1 MKVLLI
7 RPNRNE
13 VDAAALEKLGFD
25 VEVDPYLEIASV
37 PNQAG
42 ARRLLEAV
50 RLPGERWLVL
60 TSTNAL
66 AFWGQL
72 LAPGELESAIQTSG
86 LRFAAIGSQ
95 TKKQLEEL
103 GAREVTVASRADGK
117 ALAQLLALESV
128 ARVVIPSG
136 SIAMRDIPDTLSAQ
150 GFEVI
155 SEVVYATELKTSPPS
170 SVAAIAQGEFDAVLL
185 RSPSAVRAFLK
196 FNPDPNLVLC
206 CAGRTTAAELENFG
220 LSADLVTQSPDPDA
234 VAKAICDY
242 FEVRTL

>member
-13 VDAAALEKLGFD
+13 VDAAELEKLGFE
-25 VEVDPYLEIASV
+25 VEVDPYLEIASA

-42 ARRLLEAV
+42 AKRLLEAL
-50 RLPGERWLVL
+50 RSPGERWLVA

-66 AFWGQL
+66 DFWGRL
-72 LAPGELESAIQTSG
+72 LAPGELESAIATPG

-103 GAREVTVASRADGK
+103 GAKVVMVPGRADG
-117 ALAQLLALESV
+117 ASLAQLLAMEPV

-136 SIAMRDIPDTLSAQ
+136 SIAMRDIPDTLLTH

-155 SEVVYATELKTSPPS
+155 SEVVYATEQKTTTPS
-170 SVAAIAQGEFDAVLL
+170 SVAAIARGEFGAVLL
-185 RSPSAVRAFLK
+185 RSPSAVRAFLS
-196 FNPDPNLVLC
+196 FNPKPNLVLC
-206 CAGRTTAAELENFG
+206 CAGKTTAAELEKFG
-220 LSADLVTQSPDPDA
+220 LSADLVSQSPDPDVVAEA
-234 VAKAICDY
+234 VFDY
-242 FEVRTL
+242 FRVRNS